1 MHESRGL
8 GDVYKRQKYNH
19 SKKTHKTTVKG
30 AGGKYSYSGWVGKG
44 KQAAASWEKAKTGNK
59 AWADVK

>member
-1 MHESRGL
+1 MT
-8 GDVYKRQKYNH
+8 N
-19 SKKTHKTTVKG
+19 KTTVKG